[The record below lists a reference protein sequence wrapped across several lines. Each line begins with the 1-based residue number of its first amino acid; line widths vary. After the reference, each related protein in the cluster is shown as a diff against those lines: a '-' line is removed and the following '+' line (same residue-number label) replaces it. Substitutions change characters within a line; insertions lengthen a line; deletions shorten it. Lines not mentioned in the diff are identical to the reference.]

1 MLFRRSKSLTP
12 TEAAY
17 ALNRGEL
24 QLVDVREPAE
34 LSEARVHGAKHI
46 PLGQLSARLGELD
59 GDRPTA
65 FLCRSGSRSAM
76 ATRAATK
83 AGFDA
88 SNVKGGVIAWS
99 RAGLP
104 LVNGSKRNRGAT

>member
-12 TEAAY
+12 TEAAA
-17 ALNRGEL
+17 ALTRGEL

-34 LSEARVHGAKHI
+34 LAEARVNGAKHI
-46 PLGQLSARLGELD
+46 PLGQLPARLSELD
-59 GDRPTA
+59 RDRPTA

-76 ATRAATK
+76 ATRAAAS
-83 AGFDA
+83 AGVDA
-88 SNVKGGVIAWS
+88 ANVKGGVIAWS

-104 LVNGSKRNRGAT
+104 LLTDSKRGAA